1 MFKTRN
7 KLLALL
13 LAIALVTTTFGT
25 DLSGATAYAVEES
38 EGSEEDGITT
48 WGEIK
53 EDVEAPE
60 GENSEASEEAGEPS
74 DESGQS
80 DESSEK
86 AGNEGTP
93 EAPEE
98 TAADQSSQ
106 EASVEAP
113 AETPT
118 EDASSAASSETAA
131 EASGEASTEDAAEAS
146 SEASSEDASEASSEA
161 SSEDAAAA
169 ASSEEAE
176 EKTSVVTVTYEIA
189 DNEGGSLS
197 KKSETVDLEDEE
209 QSFEGSTATADEGYK
224 FVKWT
229 TEDGSLVTEKATIVP
244 SDIEE
249 DTTFVAVFEK
259 EVKMPA
265 VSFNE
270 HANGL
275 NIVIDAPEGAFP
287 EGTKAEITPVFDDAY
302 VEAAEGIIDG
312 EAKTAIAVDI
322 SFKYDGE
329 EIEPLIPIS
338 VKMFSDVI
346 ETADNTHVVHINDDG
361 EANLVGG
368 VNVGDESLGFVSG
381 DFSIYIVVIEGYDS
395 RLEVKFMNGT
405 KEIASMYVKKRDVEN
420 GKMDQVLYDPGA
432 GELEDGVIF
441 KGWTR
446 DPKYTKETT
455 GLTIEDVRKE
465 VEGFLPP
472 AKDAEEEGAEPVVYY
487 AMLFKEYHVTYL
499 DEKYVALG
507 QHSALYRA
515 DATGDDLKTDYTINM
530 GYSPVDDEHD
540 FQGWFVYQYEE
551 NVVELNGSP
560 YVHDPTK
567 SYINGTKL
575 VIQGELVLAVNSPE
589 GHWLVFDENGK
600 GATYCAPQ
608 FVESNKP
615 TAEPRKPEDMH
626 RKGYTFDGWWTG
638 APDKVGGTPTGEKF
652 VFGDLITEKT
662 TLYAKWIPDKTAPY
676 TIIIW
681 KQSAAKDG
689 SYDFADSCVG
699 EGLVGANIK
708 DLAVEELSLNEM
720 KYVKVNVTRNDITE
734 EYQFGGIDSKA
745 AKGPK
750 ANDPFIGFT
759 QNTDKT
765 NSDVEITPEGD
776 AVLNIYFD
784 RMHYNLKMIVARQNG
799 NRYQGS
805 HLFGNKYSGD
815 WASSLDGVTLIDGAA
830 PSNTFTDGGYTYYY
844 YLISAD
850 YGDDIS
856 GVWPGYDNVKVVN
869 DKRYFISWLLMED
882 AKAFTGTSGGKDTVK
897 GEVTIIDEMIIGDL
911 TRSDANYLT
920 ARYDDEPYTWTYKI
934 FFADDKGNYPATPN
948 QTVEAKSNQY
958 TSTSQHNPAIEGY
971 EFVKQ
976 DNYKADLN
984 KKICE
989 ISFYYKP
996 LTYPI
1001 RFMDGQY
1008 INGDNKPMGNHSENM
1023 LHVEKA
1029 ITYGA
1034 NIQEYLDKHPGE
1046 FDKDNPESP
1055 EPGYVFLGWYL
1066 DKACE
1071 GAKFDFNTT
1080 MPLGGVIVYAKWI
1093 QIQYRV
1099 FLHPNAKLPDGTND
1113 ECLYWGSDTQS
1124 MCFRVDYNG
1133 KIDAPHGLRQETNYI
1148 FKGWYLDEACSHDKL
1163 FNAESYKLNEDT
1175 VTATYDKVNHLTDT
1189 MDKFGE
1195 LIEGKPKYNA
1205 DVDRPWITKEFHL
1218 YGLWGKVLDGAD
1230 GVKINYELEDPDL
1243 DNDPLTTDPGKGEGK
1258 AKDDKTYA
1266 DASPV
1271 SAAPAVK
1278 APKGYQFDCWI
1289 MQTYDKTAGKYVD
1302 TEERVLP
1309 GAVFTV
1315 NSDYAKV
1322 EPHENGVN
1330 KIYTIQLRAE
1340 YKPVDDPTP
1349 TYIPWFNNDGT
1360 KAFHIDT
1367 LILET
1372 GESKLGINEAVV
1384 IQNPTNPVNREK
1396 YEFKGWAKVKMGTS
1410 DEQAKAFMANSDEW
1424 LRDLEVNFLWYKD
1437 GDYYPDAT
1445 FDPEHK
1451 AKKVAADEMTPYEA
1465 LFAVWEELPGY
1476 EVKYE
1481 ISGDIPEG
1489 KTAPVDSNKYVAGE
1503 KVTVLSIGEYPEGY
1517 KFEGWTTKDVDGTEQ
1532 TYAADATF
1540 NMPENDV
1547 TLHGVFSL
1555 EKYKVTFS
1563 FDESAPSGLTPPDA
1577 ILDVPFKSDVDVTAQ
1592 TAAVTAAAK
1601 AVGYEFLG
1609 WTPKQTD
1616 FTFANDQFKMPAHD
1630 VELIGKFKLREDVE
1644 YTVLHF
1650 YEKEDGSFPDD
1661 PKYTDNKSDGKTG
1674 DTLNITLLLK
1684 EENGYRHEPTKDE
1697 YLAGGAAIEAP
1708 VVQGDGSLVIK
1719 LYYILPE
1726 FTVTYKY
1733 DDSAP
1738 SNASALPADKNYK
1751 VGVDVKYEPEAS
1763 AEGYKFLG
1771 WKVQGEDITTIEG
1784 GFVMPARNVVVIGS
1798 FEILEFKVSYEF
1810 DSTKPAADIAEPAD
1824 QTGLHFQDPVSTED
1838 ATKFVNDQKDKFSGY
1853 TFLGW
1858 KVKEGLTG
1866 QDGYVGTFTMPANDV
1881 VLIGSFAGAG
1891 DIEYKVEYYFEKE
1904 DKKGEYDH
1912 DTTLDAT
1919 KNDGVTGQDLTADQ
1933 LSSLQKAFAGFTYE
1947 KSEYA
1952 ASTGD
1957 LTKPTVQ
1964 ADGSLVVKLY
1974 YVRREYKVTYIYVGK
1989 VPDDATKLPEEA
2001 TYRFGVTV
2009 EVAKDAEAKGY
2020 KFSGW
2025 SGNYQEE
2032 VNGSL
2037 IDKIISFITGEDK
2050 KTFTMP
2056 AADVIIQGSFEGEK
2070 FEVSYKIVSDEIP
2083 SGIVVPETKTYA
2095 VDEVVYVES
2104 ELAAKGYAFAGWVS
2118 KTIAPEGGQFKM
2130 PAENVEFIGVFDP
2143 ITYEITFEYRVADGV
2158 TPPANLDELQEAAR
2172 AYNGTFRAGEDIPL
2186 PTRPTISGYVFTAW
2200 KMEEVTNE
2208 EGHTP
2213 FDRALERAKQLL
2225 ALKVSAA
2232 EGTMKCQEYD
2242 AVIYSVINASVTP
2255 PDPPTPTPDPPTP
2268 TPTPG
2273 PTPDP
2278 TPIPTP
2284 TPTPTPTPGQAVLG
2298 ARRETGNGQAV
2309 LGARRG
2315 KTDDETNTTARA
2327 FAIIVAA
2334 AAAISLFFVGKKKEE
2349 EEEG

>member
-1 MFKTRN
+1 MP
-7 KLLALL
+7 
-13 LAIALVTTTFGT
+13 
-25 DLSGATAYAVEES
+25 Y
-38 EGSEEDGITT
+38 
-48 WGEIK
+48 
-53 EDVEAPE
+53 
-60 GENSEASEEAGEPS
+60 
-74 DESGQS
+74 
-80 DESSEK
+80 
-86 AGNEGTP
+86 TP
-93 EAPEE
+93 P
-98 TAADQSSQ
+98 
-106 EASVEAP
+106 
-113 AETPT
+113 
-118 EDASSAASSETAA
+118 
-131 EASGEASTEDAAEAS
+131 
-146 SEASSEDASEASSEA
+146 
-161 SSEDAAAA
+161 
-169 ASSEEAE
+169 
-176 EKTSVVTVTYEIA
+176 
-189 DNEGGSLS
+189 
-197 KKSETVDLEDEE
+197 
-209 QSFEGSTATADEGYK
+209 
-224 FVKWT
+224 
-229 TEDGSLVTEKATIVP
+229 
-244 SDIEE
+244 
-249 DTTFVAVFEK
+249 
-259 EVKMPA
+259 
-265 VSFNE
+265 
-270 HANGL
+270 
-275 NIVIDAPEGAFP
+275 
-287 EGTKAEITPVFDDAY
+287 DD
-302 VEAAEGIIDG
+302 
-312 EAKTAIAVDI
+312 K
-322 SFKYDGE
+322 
-329 EIEPLIPIS
+329 
-338 VKMFSDVI
+338 
-346 ETADNTHVVHINDDG
+346 
-361 EANLVGG
+361 
-368 VNVGDESLGFVSG
+368 
-381 DFSIYIVVIEGYDS
+381 
-395 RLEVKFMNGT
+395 
-405 KEIASMYVKKRDVEN
+405 
-420 GKMDQVLYDPGA
+420 
-432 GELEDGVIF
+432 
-441 KGWTR
+441 
-446 DPKYTKETT
+446 
-455 GLTIEDVRKE
+455 
-465 VEGFLPP
+465 
-472 AKDAEEEGAEPVVYY
+472 
-487 AMLFKEYHVTYL
+487 
-499 DEKYVALG
+499 
-507 QHSALYRA
+507 
-515 DATGDDLKTDYTINM
+515 
-530 GYSPVDDEHD
+530 HD
-540 FQGWFVYQYEE
+540 FQGWFVWEYPEHVLKVGDE
-551 NVVELNGSP
+551 T
-560 YVHDPTK
+560 YVHDAAK
-567 SYINGTKL
+567 AYLNGTEL
-575 VIQGELVLAVNSPE
+575 TIDGELVLAVNSPE
-589 GHWLVFDENGK
+589 GNWLVFDENGK

-608 FVESNKP
+608 FVEKNRP
-615 TAEPRKPEDMH
+615 TKEPRKPEDMH
-626 RKGYTFDGWWTG
+626 RKGFTFDGWWTG
-638 APDKVGGTPTGEKF
+638 APSKVGEDPTGEKF
-652 VFGDLITEKT
+652 EFGGTIEERT
-662 TLYAKWIPDKTAPY
+662 TLYAKWIPDTTAPY

-681 KQSAAKDG
+681 KQNAAKNG
-689 SYDFADSCVG
+689 YDFADSCVG
-699 EGLVGANIK
+699 VGDVGANIK

-799 NRYQGS
+799 NSYQGS

-815 WASSLDGVTLIDGAA
+815 WASSLDGVTLIDGAV

-869 DKRYFISWLLMED
+869 DARYFISWLLMED
-882 AKAFTGTSGGKDTVK
+882 AKAFTGTSAGKDTVK
-897 GEVTIIDEMIIGDL
+897 GEVTILDEMIIGDL
-911 TRSDANYLT
+911 THSDGNYLT
-920 ARYDDEPYTWTYKI
+920 ARYDNEPYTWTYKI
-934 FFADDKGNYPATPN
+934 FFADDKGNYPAEPN
-948 QTVEAKSNQY
+948 QTVTAKSNQNGEN
-958 TSTSQHNPAIEGY
+958 SQHNPTIEGY
-971 EFVKQ
+971 VFQ
-976 DNYKADLN
+976 RQGNYKYDRT
-984 KKICE
+984 KRECE

-1008 INGDNKPMGNHSENM
+1008 INGDNKPLQNHSENM

-1034 NIQEYLDKHPGE
+1034 NIQEYLNTHPSE
-1046 FDKDNPESP
+1046 FKKDDPVCPEK
-1055 EPGYVFLGWYL
+1055 GYVFLGWYL
-1066 DKACE
+1066 DKAGE
-1071 GAKFDFNTT
+1071 GAEFDFNTS
-1080 MPLGGVIVYAKWI
+1080 MPLGGVTVYAKWI

-1099 FLHPNAKLPDGTND
+1099 FLHPNAKLADGKTND
-1113 ECLYWGSDTQS
+1113 ECLDWGSSGQKMS
-1124 MCFRVDYNG
+1124 FRVDYNG
-1133 KIDAPHGLRQETNYI
+1133 TIDAPNGRREATNYI
-1148 FKGWYLDEACSHDKL
+1148 FWGWYLDEACSHDKM

-1175 VTATYDKVNHLTDT
+1175 VTTPYDKEAHKTDP

-1195 LIEGKPKYNA
+1195 ITDKDNA
-1205 DVDRPWITKEFHL
+1205 FNTDADRPWITKEFHL
-1218 YGLWGKVLDGAD
+1218 YGKWRHVLDGAD
-1230 GVKINYELEDPDL
+1230 GVKIKYELEDPDL
-1243 DNDPLTTDPGKGEGK
+1243 DNDPATKDPGKGTGK
-1258 AKDDKTYA
+1258 AEDEKVYVDGA
-1266 DASPV
+1266 PV
-1271 SAAPAVK
+1271 SAAAAVK
-1278 APKGYQFDCWI
+1278 APEGYQFDCWVI
-1289 MQTYDKTAGKYVD
+1289 QKYENGKFVD
-1302 TEERVLP
+1302 TDETVLP
-1309 GAVFTV
+1309 GGVFNA
-1315 NSDYAKV
+1315 NSEYAKV
-1322 EPHENGVN
+1322 EVQEDGVH
-1330 KIYTIQLRAE
+1330 KDYTIQLRAE
-1340 YKPVDDPTP
+1340 YKPIGDPTP
-1349 TYIPWFNNDGT
+1349 TFIPWFNNDGE
-1360 KAFHIDT
+1360 KAFHVDT
-1367 LILET
+1367 VLLT
-1372 GESKLGINEAVV
+1372 GESTLDINEAVV
-1384 IQNPTNPVNREK
+1384 IQNPTDPKNREK
-1396 YEFKGWAKVKMGTS
+1396 YVFKGWAKVKMGTTAEAA
-1410 DEQAKAFMANSDEW
+1410 DAFMKNPDEY
-1424 LRDLEVNFLWYKD
+1424 LKDDLVVNFLWYKD
-1437 GDYYPDAT
+1437 GKYYPDAT
-1445 FDPEHK
+1445 CDPNHE
-1451 AKKVAADEMTPYEA
+1451 AKMVAADEMSPYEA
-1465 LFAVWEELPGY
+1465 LFAVWERLPVY
-1476 EVKYE
+1476 NVKYE
-1481 ISGDIPEG
+1481 ITGTVPEG
-1489 KTAPVDSNKYVAGE
+1489 KKAPEDKTDYIQGDTVK
-1503 KVTVLSIGEYPEGY
+1503 VLSIGDYPEGY
-1517 KFEGWTTKDVDGTEQ
+1517 KFEGWTTTDVATDGSET

-1540 NMPENDV
+1540 PMPANDV

-1563 FDESAPSGLTPPDA
+1563 FDDSAPSGLTPPDA

-1661 PKYTDNKSDGKTG
+1661 PKYTENKSDGKTG
-1674 DTLNITLLLK
+1674 DTLDITLLLI

-1719 LYYILPE
+1719 LYYILQE

-1771 WKVQGEDITTIEG
+1771 WKVQGEDITTIAD
-1784 GFVMPARNVVVIGS
+1784 GFTMPARNVVVIGS
-1798 FEILEFKVSYEF
+1798 FKLEDYKVSYVF
-1810 DSTKPAADIAEPAD
+1810 DDTKPSADIAEPDD
-1824 QTGLHFQDPVSTED
+1824 QTGLHFEDTVSTD
-1838 ATKFVNDQKDKFSGY
+1838 KATTFVNNQKDKFKGY

-2025 SGNYQEE
+2025 EGNYQEE
-2032 VNGSL
+2032 VSGSL

-2050 KTFTMP
+2050 KTFKMP
-2056 AADVIIQGSFEGEK
+2056 AADVIIKGSFEGEK

-2158 TPPANLDELQEAAR
+2158 TPPANLDELQEAAK